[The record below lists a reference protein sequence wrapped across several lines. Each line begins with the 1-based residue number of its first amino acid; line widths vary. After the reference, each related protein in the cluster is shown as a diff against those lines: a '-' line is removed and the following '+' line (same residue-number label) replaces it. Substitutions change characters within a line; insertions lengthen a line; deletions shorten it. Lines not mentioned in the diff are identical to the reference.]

1 MMRTYLYIAIN
12 NTGQEVKGEIEA
24 VTVPDAIKALKDMG
38 YFPTKINEKIPMNL
52 STALK
57 TKNRLAGELSRQQN
71 ILQREN
77 ARRDDSTSK
86 VDRSKVWENIT
97 KLSEELGVLKGKITV
112 ANIGIYPLLERMA
125 ELKSRIAYL
134 QSLDKREDVEV
145 SFVGRDNEKL
155 TYRWNSFINQ
165 EKADTMIAELQA
177 EINGLQDNV
186 DSYNAIKTID

>member
-1 MMRTYLYIAIN
+1 
-12 NTGQEVKGEIEA
+12 
-24 VTVPDAIKALKDMG
+24 
-38 YFPTKINEKIPMNL
+38 MNL

-57 TKNRLAGELSRQQN
+57 TKNRLAGELVRQQN

-86 VDRSKVWENIT
+86 VDREKVWGNIVA
-97 KLSEELGVLKGKITV
+97 LSEQLGILKGNITV

-155 TYRWNSFINQ
+155 TYKWNSFVNQ
-165 EKADTMIAELQA
+165 ETADAWIATLQQ
-177 EINGLQDNV
+177 EINALQDKV
-186 DSYNAIKTID
+186 DAYNAVTNID